1 MSRMAL
7 RWKDSD
13 HGAEAELSA
22 EKRAIEESSCAGRML
37 GGREVVTWG
46 LTGARCCRVSGTEWR
61 YRSIVDWY
69 IIMLR

>member
-22 EKRAIEESSCAGRML
+22 EKRAIEERSCAGRML
-37 GGREVVTWG
+37 GGRKVVTK
-46 LTGARCCRVSGTEWR
+46 A
-61 YRSIVDWY
+61 
-69 IIMLR
+69 

>member
-22 EKRAIEESSCAGRML
+22 ENRAIEERSCAGRIL
-37 GGREVVTWG
+37 SGQEVVST
-46 LTGARCCRVSGTEWR
+46 A
-61 YRSIVDWY
+61 
-69 IIMLR
+69 